1 MPSIYKLSHLSNEA
15 VHQIGKHGLGKS
27 KIIESFAKDNNMHIE
42 ILMLSQN
49 EVADLIGMPIE
60 EGGITYW
67 SKPIW
72 LKRMEDANKEGK
84 HCILHLDELAR
95 APLEVRQS
103 ALQLVLDKRIHEHH
117 LPELDGLST
126 LVVASDNPA
135 DEYQTDEL
143 DPALK
148 DRFSTYEVE
157 VDELGWLKWA
167 RANNLSEV
175 VTDFIADYPDKL
187 HWIPKDAEKD
197 KGATP
202 RAWHK
207 LSDLI
212 KNIDMVS
219 DNLAIKVFEAKL
231 GSTVG
236 NSFFQHYINY
246 AKVMKVDDIVK
257 AIGKD
262 KIKTQENQEEVAKK
276 ISKLTREMEQI
287 SASELAQKI
296 KAQIEVNLDK
306 DAPKEDKD
314 ERVSYDVLTVYLA
327 SLNMEIMASIYKNW
341 KEDKDTEDFFY
352 EWAKSIQ
359 DRWIFRLVTKQFY

>member
-27 KIIESFAKDNNMHIE
+27 KIIEQFAKEANMHIE

-60 EGGITYW
+60 ENGITYW

-72 LKRMEDANKEGK
+72 LKRMEDASAEGK

-117 LPELDGLST
+117 LPEFGGLST

-157 VDELGWLKWA
+157 VDALGWLKWA
-167 RANNLSEV
+167 RANNLEEV

-187 HWIPKDAEKD
+187 HFIPKNAEKD

-202 RAWHK
+202 RGWHK
-207 LSDLI
+207 LSDIL
-212 KNIDMVS
+212 KNIGTIKE
-219 DNLAIKVFEAKL
+219 NLVLKVIEAKL

-236 NSFFQHYINY
+236 SSFYQHYVDY
-246 AKVMKVDDIVK
+246 AKVMKVEDVVD
-257 AIGKD
+257 AIGKAD
-262 KIKTQENQEEVAKK
+262 ITKKDGQEKVAKK
-276 ISKLTREMEQI
+276 ISKLTKEMEQI

-296 KAQIEVNLDK
+296 KAHIELD
-306 DAPKEDKD
+306 DDSEDKD
-314 ERVSYDVLTVYLA
+314 KRVTYDTLTVYLA
-327 SLNMEIMASIYKNW
+327 SLNLEIMNSIYKNW
-341 KEDKDTEDFFY
+341 KEDKDAEDFY
-352 EWAKSIQ
+352 YDWARSVQ
-359 DRWIFRLVTKQFY
+359 DRWVFRLVTKKVYQ